1 MQRAHAEFP
10 VRGDGDMVF
19 PSFEHGGQAQ
29 VASGL
34 AGDLIT
40 VGSEQASEFLPV
52 QVAGEFQAGITSSF
66 TK

>member
-1 MQRAHAEFP
+1 MQRAHTEFP
-10 VRGDGDMVF
+10 VRGDGDMVL
-19 PSFEHGGQAQ
+19 PSFQHGGQAQ

-34 AGDLIT
+34 AGDL
-40 VGSEQASEFLPV
+40 VAVRAEQGSELLPV

>member
-1 MQRAHAEFP
+1 
-10 VRGDGDMVF
+10 
-19 PSFEHGGQAQ
+19 

-34 AGDLIT
+34 AGDL
-40 VGSEQASEFLPV
+40 VAVRAEQGSELLPV